1 VASVVGTVVGLS
13 MILEIVATRP
23 EEIEVTSTSSMN
35 RKVK

>member
-1 VASVVGTVVGLS
+1 MAKVVGIETGFSMMVGIAA
-13 MILEIVATRP
+13 MMP